1 MKTSSLQEISNAI
14 NDIINTNFSFD
25 TCCINVPHYD
35 DPDLTFESGEIKRG
49 KIIKTCVLFVD
60 IRNSVALNR
69 AYSVEDMG
77 KLYTSFVKSALW
89 CADYHQGL
97 VRNIIGDRVM
107 IVFPPKDCFT
117 NAVECAI
124 SINTISSKIIN
135 KYCDDFKCGIG
146 IDYGEM
152 YVHKTGIIKQ
162 GKEASSYKNLIWIG
176 RPANIASR
184 LTDVA
189 NKELSETVFQV
200 TRKLKNPRA
209 YRHKTQ
215 GYTYLP
221 FSLLGPSERVHNEPL
236 YLDKEETV
244 EMSIEEFAN
253 SIWQS
258 ESTGEISTLN
268 GKMVHFEK
276 KINKSFQKPIL
287 MTQSVYNGFVNETPN
302 HSTILKK
309 YWQEVKADIR
319 DYEGKVWGDDIFW
332 STVENINR

>member
-1 MKTSSLQEISNAI
+1 M
-14 NDIINTNFSFD
+14 
-25 TCCINVPHYD
+25 
-35 DPDLTFESGEIKRG
+35 DLEGECTTRTASVFQLKRKRG
-49 KIIKTCVLFVD
+49 KDSFNAESNSRFFWRFSMEAQTEKRIDNPRFIYPYHGLA
-60 IRNSVALNR
+60 IRLLLS
-69 AYSVEDMG
+69 G
-77 KLYTSFVKSALW
+77 
-89 CADYHQGL
+89 G
-97 VRNIIGDRVM
+97 
-107 IVFPPKDCFT
+107 
-117 NAVECAI
+117 VECAI
-124 SINTISSKIIN
+124 SINTISSKIIRR
-135 KYCDDFKCGIG
+135 YCDDFKCGIG

-184 LTDVA
+184 LTDIA
-189 NKELSETVFQV
+189 NKELSETIFRV

-209 YRHKTQ
+209 YRHKDQ

-221 FSLLGPSERVHNEPL
+221 SSLLGPLERVHNEPL

-244 EMSIEEFAN
+244 EMSIEEFSN

-276 KINKSFQKPIL
+276 DIRNFSQKPIL
-287 MTQSVYNGFVNETPN
+287 MTQSVYNGFMNETPN
-302 HSTILKK
+302 HSTISKK

-319 DYEGKVWGDDIFW
+319 DYEGKVWGGDIVW
-332 STVENINR
+332 SSVKDINS